1 MTFLNHWENLQCM
14 YYDTVYKFNIL
25 NHTNPH
31 WLSQSLTSDK
41 GLISHRRACNDLPV
55 NRELPPWCHLYHVT
69 SLHQIHRYLLF
80 SDTWR
85 EIYSLILQTSH
96 ATQHTHQSTPFS
108 IQIHARG
115 AQPCS
120 CRLTFTAVLLACQSF
135 CVFGFAGMSLEDFLF
150 FHRSQGVHFEKTNCD
165 TSTVNKKADIKT
177 KTAHHVK
184 KVADPRYQLYLKYP
198 IHLWAPLKYDLF
210 LAKSSYNDFK

>member
-1 MTFLNHWENLQCM
+1 MTFLNHWEKPTM
-14 YYDTVYKFNIL
+14 YVLWHVYKFNIL

-55 NRELPPWCHLYHVT
+55 NGELPPWCHLYHVT

-80 SDTWR
+80 SDTWK
-85 EIYSLILQTSH
+85 EICNIILQTSH

-120 CRLTFTAVLLACQSF
+120 CCLTITAVLLACQSF
-135 CVFGFAGMSLEDFLF
+135 CVFRFAGMSLEDFYI
-150 FHRSQGVHFEKTNCD
+150 FHRSQGVHFD
-165 TSTVNKKADIKT
+165 KT
-177 KTAHHVK
+177 KFETS
-184 KVADPRYQLYLKYP
+184 ADPRYQ
-198 IHLWAPLKYDLF
+198 
-210 LAKSSYNDFK
+210 S